1 MKKLCCFIMATFLIL
16 GVFCIPVKA
25 ANELEFELKYD
36 GDVVINET
44 KDASVILRGTNATTY
59 SNVRVKVDVSGPSTP
74 KLIAKDTN
82 NLEFD
87 LAQTGYWG
95 PDQGF
100 PVAGTFENETPIKAT
115 FNVAGTYTI
124 KLSLVNMQASEAEVI
139 SKTYTIEVLEDATNV
154 NEIEEE
160 PTVDNNTVDKLPQTG
175 TSVIE
180 YIAYITIILALI
192 IFVYYKMNIAKNND
206 KK

>member
-1 MKKLCCFIMATFLIL
+1 MVTFLAVGML
-16 GVFCIPVKA
+16 CIPVKA

-59 SNVRVKVDVSGPSTP
+59 SNVRVKVEVSGPGTP

-124 KLSLVNMQASEAEVI
+124 KLSLVNMQASEAEII

-154 NEIEEE
+154 NEIEDE
-160 PTVDNNTVDKLPQTG
+160 PTVDNNTENEVDKLPQTG
-175 TSVIE
+175 TGIIE

-192 IFVYYKMNIAKNND
+192 IFVYYKMNIAK
-206 KK
+206 K

>member
-1 MKKLCCFIMATFLIL
+1 MVTFLAVGML
-16 GVFCIPVKA
+16 CIPVKA
-25 ANELEFELKYD
+25 ANELEFELKYY

-59 SNVRVKVDVSGPSTP
+59 SNVRVKVEVSGPGTP

-124 KLSLVNMQASEAEVI
+124 KLSLVNMQASEAEII

-160 PTVDNNTVDKLPQTG
+160 PTVDNNTENEVDKLPQTG
-175 TSVIE
+175 TGIIE

-192 IFVYYKMNIAKNND
+192 IFVYYKMNIAK
-206 KK
+206 K

>member
-1 MKKLCCFIMATFLIL
+1 MKKLCCFIMATFLAI
-16 GVFCIPVKA
+16 GMFCIPVKA

-59 SNVRVKVDVSGPSTP
+59 SNVRVKVEVSGPGTP

-124 KLSLVNMQASEAEVI
+124 KLSLVNMQSSEAEII
-139 SKTYTIEVLEDATNV
+139 SETFTIEVLEDATNV
-154 NEIEEE
+154 NEIEEN
-160 PTVDNNTVDKLPQTG
+160 TIIDNNTENEVDKLPQTG
-175 TSVIE
+175 TGVME
-180 YIAYITIILALI
+180 YIAYITVIVALI
-192 IFVYYKMNIAKNND
+192 IFVYYKMNIAK
-206 KK
+206 K

>member
-1 MKKLCCFIMATFLIL
+1 MVTFLAVGML
-16 GVFCIPVKA
+16 CIPVKA

-59 SNVRVKVDVSGPSTP
+59 SNVRVKVEVSGPGTP

-124 KLSLVNMQASEAEVI
+124 KLSLVNMQASEAEII
-139 SKTYTIEVLEDATNV
+139 SKTYTIEVLEDAINV

-160 PTVDNNTVDKLPQTG
+160 RTVNNNTENEVDKLPQTG
-175 TSVIE
+175 KGIIE

-192 IFVYYKMNIAKNND
+192 IFVYYKMNIAK
-206 KK
+206 K

>member
-1 MKKLCCFIMATFLIL
+1 MATFLAI
-16 GVFCIPVKA
+16 GMFCIPVKA

-59 SNVRVKVDVSGPSTP
+59 SNVRVKVEISGPGTP

-124 KLSLVNMQASEAEVI
+124 KLSLVNMQASEAEII
-139 SKTYTIEVLEDATNV
+139 SETFTIEVLEDATNV
-154 NEIEEE
+154 NEIEEN
-160 PTVDNNTVDKLPQTG
+160 TIIDNNTENEVDKLPQTG
-175 TSVIE
+175 TGVME
-180 YIAYITIILALI
+180 YIAYITVIVALI
-192 IFVYYKMNIAKNND
+192 IFVYYKMNIV

>member
-1 MKKLCCFIMATFLIL
+1 MKKLCCFIMVTFLAVGML
-16 GVFCIPVKA
+16 CIPVKA

-59 SNVRVKVDVSGPSTP
+59 SNVRVKIEVSGPGTP
-74 KLIAKDTN
+74 KLIAKETSSD
-82 NLEFD
+82 LEFD

-95 PDQGF
+95 PELGF

-124 KLSLVNMQASEAEVI
+124 KLSLVNMQSSEAEII
-139 SKTYTIEVLEDATNV
+139 SETFTIEVLEDATNV
-154 NEIEEE
+154 NEIEEN
-160 PTVDNNTVDKLPQTG
+160 TIIDNNTENEVDKLPQTG
-175 TSVIE
+175 TGVME
-180 YIAYITIILALI
+180 YIAYITVIVALI
-192 IFVYYKMNIAKNND
+192 IFVYYKMNIAK
-206 KK
+206 K

>member
-1 MKKLCCFIMATFLIL
+1 MKKLCCFIMATFLAI
-16 GVFCIPVKA
+16 GMFCIPVKA

-59 SNVRVKVDVSGPSTP
+59 SNVRVKVEISGPGTP

-124 KLSLVNMQASEAEVI
+124 KLSLVNMQASEAEII
-139 SKTYTIEVLEDATNV
+139 SETFTIEVLEDATNV

-160 PTVDNNTVDKLPQTG
+160 PTIDNNTENKVDKLPQTG
-175 TSVIE
+175 TGIME
-180 YIAYITIILALI
+180 YIAYIAIIVALI
-192 IFVYYKMNIAKNND
+192 IFVYYKMNIAK
-206 KK
+206 K

>member
-1 MKKLCCFIMATFLIL
+1 MVTFLAVGML
-16 GVFCIPVKA
+16 CIPVKA
-25 ANELEFELKYD
+25 ANVLEFELKYD

-59 SNVRVKVDVSGPSTP
+59 SNVRVKVEVSGPGTP

-124 KLSLVNMQASEAEVI
+124 KLSLVNMQASEAEII

-160 PTVDNNTVDKLPQTG
+160 PTVDNNTENEVDKLPQTG
-175 TSVIE
+175 TGIIE

-192 IFVYYKMNIAKNND
+192 IFVYYKMNIAK
-206 KK
+206 K

>member
-1 MKKLCCFIMATFLIL
+1 MVTFLAVGML
-16 GVFCIPVKA
+16 CIPVKA

-59 SNVRVKVDVSGPSTP
+59 SNVRVKVEVSGPGTP

-124 KLSLVNMQASEAEVI
+124 KLNLVNMQASEAEII

-160 PTVDNNTVDKLPQTG
+160 PTVDNNTENEVDKLPQTG
-175 TSVIE
+175 TGIVE

-192 IFVYYKMNIAKNND
+192 IFVYYKMNIAK
-206 KK
+206 K

>member
-1 MKKLCCFIMATFLIL
+1 MVTFLAVGML
-16 GVFCIPVKA
+16 CIPVKA

-59 SNVRVKVDVSGPSTP
+59 SNVRVKVEVSGPGTP

-124 KLSLVNMQASEAEVI
+124 KLSLVNMQASEAEII

-160 PTVDNNTVDKLPQTG
+160 PTVDNNTENEVDKLPQTG
-175 TSVIE
+175 TGIVE

-192 IFVYYKMNIAKNND
+192 IFVYYKMNIAK
-206 KK
+206 K